1 LNDLG
6 INVIAFG
13 ASAAL
18 ILAYHLYLRARLRHN
33 PAYTIQ
39 AVNAKAREAWVHN
52 IMATKGKDILAVQ
65 TLRNSTMAATFLA
78 STAILLI
85 MGVIN
90 LIPRGNHVTPLMEAL
105 QRKALAGDLAQ
116 LKLLP
121 FLVVFVCAFFCFTQA
136 VRLYNHVG
144 YLINAGSTGEMSP
157 TPHLVASV
165 LNRSGR
171 FYSYGMRS
179 YYLSVPLVFWLF
191 GPWYL
196 LGGAI
201 GLVAVLHIVDRT
213 PRTFSPTNAAGEAD
227 PVQEKPATTDWGY
240 TKQPTLEI
248 VAAHATQPAAA
259 ATGQAH
265 DPAPLPRQLAGHAR
279 YRVQIGDLTGF
290 GTHGPRVGG
299 RPEHAPS

>member
-1 LNDLG
+1 MNDLEL
-6 INVIAFG
+6 NLLAFA
-13 ASAAL
+13 ASATL
-18 ILAYHLYLRARLRHN
+18 ILAYHLYLRARLRHD

-39 AVNAKAREAWVHN
+39 AVSAKAREAWVHH
-52 IMATKGKDILAVQ
+52 IMSGKGKDILAVQ
-65 TLRNSTMAATFLA
+65 TLRNSTMAGTFLA

-105 QRKALAGDLAQ
+105 QRHALAGDLAT

-121 FLVVFVCAFFCFTQA
+121 FLVVFFCAFFCFTQA

-144 YLINAGSTGEMSP
+144 YLINAAGSGEHSP
-157 TPHLVASV
+157 TPALVARV

-196 LGGAI
+196 LGGAVA
-201 GLVAVLHIVDRT
+201 LVVVLHYVDRT
-213 PRTFSPTNAAGEAD
+213 PTLLTPADAADGDGAEAPRSPAAQWRYMRE
-227 PVQEKPATTDWGY
+227 PAPGM
-240 TKQPTLEI
+240 
-248 VAAHATQPAAA
+248 VAAHGSGPVP
-259 ATGQAH
+259 ATGVH
-265 DPAPLPRQLAGHAR
+265 GYGPGSRPVQLSGQTR
-279 YRVQIGDLTGF
+279 YRVRIADPTAAGY
-290 GTHGPRVGG
+290 HVR
-299 RPEHAPS
+299 